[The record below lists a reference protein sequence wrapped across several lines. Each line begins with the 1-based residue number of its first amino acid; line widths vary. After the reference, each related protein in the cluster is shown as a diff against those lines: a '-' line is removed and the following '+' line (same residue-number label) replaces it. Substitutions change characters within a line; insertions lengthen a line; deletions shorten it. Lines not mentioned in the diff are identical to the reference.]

1 MFISLRNV
9 VIVAFAIG
17 VLSSLGFVDAVSSQE
32 AAEDA
37 SSLVDDSIAPPYR
50 TFDAFKSTVY
60 VVPNFLPTEL
70 AIKWRDEMRRIWE
83 NTRPIRDGAE
93 TTTCDTEHDT
103 FLFATNN
110 DGAYRERINNEKVR
124 SLEKMGARGVIA
136 RLMQQYGQFSY
147 SKWELHPNHPLVK
160 EMEEAFSTGIK
171 NTVTDLLKPNHTNL
185 ELSSQLSDLFVTLYS
200 TENFLSPHDDGTSGS
215 WAFVVSLTD
224 GPPGQEW
231 NPADFGGGLQFE
243 CPLQDDPLSAATE
256 RSFATTKWCETVY
269 PTFNSAVIFQTRL
282 PGDTGPMHQVLPVN
296 AKAESGGF
304 YRFGLTGWYM
314 DASDEMDEEAKK
326 QRDMMRARD

>member
-9 VIVAFAIG
+9 VIIAFAIG
-17 VLSSLGFVDAVSSQE
+17 ILSSLGFVANVSSQE
-32 AAEDA
+32 AEDA
-37 SSLVDDSIAPPYR
+37 SSLVDGSIAPPYR
-50 TFDAFKSTVY
+50 TFEAFKSTVF

-83 NTRPIRDGAE
+83 NTRPIRDGDE
-93 TTTCDTEHDT
+93 TTTCDTGTEHDT

-110 DGAYRERINNEKVR
+110 DGAYRERHSNEKVR

-136 RLMQQYGQFSY
+136 RLTQQYGQFSY
-147 SKWELHPNHPLVK
+147 SKWELHPNHRLVK

-171 NTVTDLLKPNHTNL
+171 NTVTDLLKANHTNI
-185 ELSSQLSDLFVTLYS
+185 ELSSHLSDLFVTLYS
-200 TENFLSPHDDGTSGS
+200 TGNFLSPHDDGVSGS
-215 WAFVVSLTD
+215 WAFVVSLMD

-243 CPLQDDPLSAATE
+243 CPLSAATV
-256 RSFATTKWCETVY
+256 RTSFATIEWCETVY
-269 PTFNSAVIFQTRL
+269 PTFNSAVIFQTRV
-282 PGDTGPMHQVLPVN
+282 PGGDTGPMHQVLPVN
-296 AKAESGGF
+296 AKAESEGF

-314 DASDEMDEEAKK
+314 DASDEMDEEAER